1 MTDLGGFRFQEPLW
15 LWLALLGPLAVAAAL
30 LRERRGKAVLFPGVA
45 RVGGTSPGWRARL
58 RHIPVGLAA
67 LGLVAG
73 SVAMARPQKG
83 SVKES
88 VTTQGVDIVVSL
100 DVSGSMAA
108 EDFQPKNR
116 LAVAKD
122 VVTDFVQRRTND
134 RVGLVVFAGKSLT
147 KAPPTTDTAVLLR
160 QLEDVRLEML
170 PDGTAIGSGLATALT
185 RLRHSKAKSRV
196 VVLVTDG
203 SNNAGE
209 IDPATAMDLAKAME
223 VRVYTIGVG
232 RGGEVPMP
240 MSVQDPFTGQMVK
253 RTVTVQMDV
262 DMDLLKRIAERTGGE
277 FFEATSPDAL
287 RNVFDRID
295 RLERSEIKLTAYRRY
310 RELFPP
316 VASLAAALWAMGGCA
331 WLLGLRVAPL

>member
-1 MTDLGGFRFQEPLW
+1 MTELGGFRFQEPLW

-45 RVGGTSPGWRARL
+45 RVGSASPGWRARL
-58 RHIPVGLAA
+58 RPLPVGLAA

-73 SVAMARPQKG
+73 SIAMAPPQKG

-116 LAVAKD
+116 LAVAKG

-160 QLEDVRLEML
+160 QLD
-170 PDGTAIGSGLATALT
+170 D
-185 RLRHSKAKSRV
+185 
-196 VVLVTDG
+196 
-203 SNNAGE
+203 
-209 IDPATAMDLAKAME
+209 
-223 VRVYTIGVG
+223 
-232 RGGEVPMP
+232 
-240 MSVQDPFTGQMVK
+240 
-253 RTVTVQMDV
+253 
-262 DMDLLKRIAERTGGE
+262 
-277 FFEATSPDAL
+277 
-287 RNVFDRID
+287 
-295 RLERSEIKLTAYRRY
+295 
-310 RELFPP
+310 
-316 VASLAAALWAMGGCA
+316 
-331 WLLGLRVAPL
+331 